1 MKLQYD
7 KQVDALYIRLN
18 DRRYVESDEISDG
31 VIFDYDSKGKII
43 GIEILDASEKFPKGF
58 SNELIKS
65 KILVSAV

>member
-7 KQVDALYIRLN
+7 KKVDALYIRLN
-18 DRRYVESDEISDG
+18 NKRYVESDEIAEG

-58 SNELIKS
+58 SNGFSKA
-65 KILVSAV
+65 KILVNAA

>member
-7 KQVDALYIRLN
+7 RKVDALYIRLN
-18 DRRYVESDEISDG
+18 DKRYLESDEIAEG

-58 SNELIKS
+58 SHDFVKN
-65 KILVSAV
+65 KILVSSV